1 MHSWLLFARQFEE
14 SADALGSVQ
23 VMTSR
28 QGLDCRPRSSQ
39 KPVAATFE
47 G

>member
-39 KPVAATFE
+39 EPVAATFE